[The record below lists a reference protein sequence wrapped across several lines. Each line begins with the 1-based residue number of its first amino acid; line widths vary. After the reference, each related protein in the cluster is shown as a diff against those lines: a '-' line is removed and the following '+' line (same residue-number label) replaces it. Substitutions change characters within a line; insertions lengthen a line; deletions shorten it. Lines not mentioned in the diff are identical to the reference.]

1 MALSPLPPATKPS
14 LGLLVAL
21 ASTGTL
27 AMHMFVPALPYA
39 AEDLGVGSAA
49 VQLSLTLYVLGLAL
63 GQIGYGPV
71 SDALGRRPAVI
82 AALGIFVA
90 GCLLCAL
97 APSLPWLLA
106 GRLTQALGGAGGL
119 ALARA
124 IARDAA
130 GPEGSQR
137 DISLLNTVM
146 LIGPAISP
154 VLGAGVAAYADWRG
168 IFLVLGLL
176 ALGTLAATLW
186 SLPET
191 ARHRK
196 PLRFGQMGR
205 DFATLGRNR
214 RFVCIALGGAMGST
228 TTYGYFAA
236 APFILH
242 EQLGVPGGEVGF
254 YVGGI
259 LLGALAGTWVSRL
272 RVDHVSRDGFFLLA
286 GLFAIAMAGGFLAAA
301 WTGMMTPAL
310 IFALTLGL
318 MFAAG
323 CISPTGLSASLDAVP
338 ELAGS
343 AAGLFGAAQM
353 ACGALSTFLVGI
365 GPQHDLS
372 CGIVLTGATV
382 LSLILLW
389 LGRLSPARR

>member
-1 MALSPLPPATKPS
+1 MTDQADRSPKPP
-14 LGLLVAL
+14 LWLLVAL

-39 AEDLGVGSAA
+39 ADDLGVGSAA
-49 VQLSLTLYVLGLAL
+49 VQLSLTLYVLGLAA
-63 GQIGYGPV
+63 GQLAYGPV
-71 SDALGRRPAVI
+71 SDALGRRPVVI
-82 AALGIFVA
+82 AALSIFVLGSL
-90 GCLLCAL
+90 GCAV
-97 APSLPWLLA
+97 AQSLPLLLA
-106 GRLTQALGGAGGL
+106 GRLTQAMGGAGGL

-137 DISLLNTVM
+137 DISLLNAVM

-154 VLGAGVAAYADWRG
+154 VLGGGIAALADWRW

-176 ALGTLAATLW
+176 ALGTLAATLVR
-186 SLPET
+186 LPET

-196 PLRFGQMGR
+196 PLRLGQMKR
-205 DFATLGRNR
+205 DFAVLGRNR

-272 RVDHVSRDGFFLLA
+272 RIRVMSQDAFLMLA
-286 GLFAIAMAGGFLAAA
+286 GLLAIAAAALFLAAA
-301 WTGMMTPAL
+301 WVGMMTPAL
-310 IFALTLGL
+310 IFALTLAL

-323 CISPTGLSASLDAVP
+323 CISPTALSAALDAVP
-338 ELAGS
+338 ALAGS
-343 AAGLFGAAQM
+343 AAGLFGAGQM
-353 ACGALSTFLVGI
+353 ACGALSTFLVGL
-365 GPQHDLS
+365 GTRHDLS
-372 CGIVLTGATV
+372 CGIVLLGATLV
-382 LSLILLW
+382 SYALLR
-389 LGRLSPARR
+389 LGRSGG